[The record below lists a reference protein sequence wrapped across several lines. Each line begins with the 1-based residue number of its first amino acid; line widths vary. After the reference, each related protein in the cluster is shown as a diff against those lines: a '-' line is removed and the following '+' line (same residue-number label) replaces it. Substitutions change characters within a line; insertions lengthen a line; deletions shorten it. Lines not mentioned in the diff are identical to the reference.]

1 MTLTIRPQM
10 RLQYEKAVMLL
21 KNGTK
26 LTTHTVGVFVAVKL
40 IIQRKLDIMGGGG
53 VMVLTPLSTVF

>member
-1 MTLTIRPQM
+1 M